1 MFALILI
8 SLFIL
13 PMLNA
18 QRLQPEFKNNDE
30 LLTERSVAANY
41 LSGLPI
47 RQYQDQLYD
56 SPIDSLSLL
65 VVPDRHDQLQQQ
77 QQRAKRIYWENLAFH
92 AADYNQKPKKV

>member
-1 MFALILI
+1 MFAYFLL
-8 SLFIL
+8 SLLIL
-13 PMLNA
+13 PMFNA
-18 QRLQPEFKNNDE
+18 QRLQTEFKNNDE

-47 RQYQDQLYD
+47 RQYQDQLFD

-65 VVPDRHDQLQQQ
+65 LIPNRHNQQQ